1 MAQSKKTKSRSRLS
15 NTKKSKKYGSLRTQ
29 EGFYRM
35 MIQSLDAQSIFTT
48 DKGGVISSWNIG
60 SEKLFGYKEK
70 EVIGKHVA
78 LIFTPGDRKRHIP
91 QKELRAAKKE
101 DKVIEERNHIRKN
114 GSLFWAS
121 GLIYPLKDE
130 KKIHRGFTF
139 ILVNRTEEKALDKRK
154 DDFISTATHELKTP
168 VMSIRLFAEIVERQ
182 TKKMGDKIGLESV
195 KELNIQLDRLT
206 ALMNYLLDVAKI
218 QQGKLKLE
226 KDFFDVN
233 VFIKEV
239 ITVVKSISIEH
250 IIKFTKKTDKEMYAD
265 RERISQ
271 VLTNLISNAIK
282 YSDKG
287 TKVIVKSA
295 HDKENIIISIQDF
308 GFGIPKSEQKLI
320 FSRFYRANSA
330 IDNNISGI
338 GLGLY
343 VAMQIIKAHQGKMWV
358 KSAENKGST
367 FYFSIPIKAKK

>member
-1 MAQSKKTKSRSRLS
+1 
-15 NTKKSKKYGSLRTQ
+15 
-29 EGFYRM
+29 M

-295 HDKENIIISIQDF
+295 HDEENIIISIQDF